1 MSPGG
6 CEYID
11 IEELLYFRNCKVR
24 PKRNPEVVNL
34 NSLRKTGTVVF
45 QSFCQK
51 RLCYV
56 QAFSDFIQI
65 AVSGLKRLDKP
76 LKHRHPVKCQAARLQ
91 FLLSVPGFC
100 LIKNIPGINIIMR
113 NLFDQDACFLS
124 TADQSVAQINQSI
137 IDHAV
142 GTRFYES
149 ILMDKKITVISIL
162 QQLFVFSHENPPL
175 FLFVKNVLVGAGEA
189 LLPFVQHR
197 GAFYPVGL
205 ARWHGHYAQRS
216 EQEFPA

>member
-45 QSFCQK
+45 QSFRQK

-113 NLFDQDACFLS
+113 NLFDQDA
-124 TADQSVAQINQSI
+124 
-137 IDHAV
+137 
-142 GTRFYES
+142 
-149 ILMDKKITVISIL
+149 ISFIGRRRIA
-162 QQLFVFSHENPPL
+162 S
-175 FLFVKNVLVGAGEA
+175 A
-189 LLPFVQHR
+189 LTNR

-216 EQEFPA
+216 EQESPA

>member
-76 LKHRHPVKCQAARLQ
+76 LNTDIRSNARRRAFSSCCLFQA
-91 FLLSVPGFC
+91 
-100 LIKNIPGINIIMR
+100 
-113 NLFDQDACFLS
+113 
-124 TADQSVAQINQSI
+124 
-137 IDHAV
+137 
-142 GTRFYES
+142 
-149 ILMDKKITVISIL
+149 
-162 QQLFVFSHENPPL
+162 FV
-175 FLFVKNVLVGAGEA
+175 
-189 LLPFVQHR
+189 
-197 GAFYPVGL
+197 
-205 ARWHGHYAQRS
+205 
-216 EQEFPA
+216 